1 MEVKKLVAYFSA
13 TGNTKGV
20 SLKLGQMMKADTYE
34 IKPKKKYTE
43 ADLNWTNKKSRSSI
57 EMGDP
62 KSRVELS
69 DKSANISNYD
79 TIYLGFPIWWGVAP
93 HIINTFL
100 ESYDFK
106 GKTIV
111 IFATSGGSGIGKC
124 AENLKD
130 SANGATIKIGGLV
143 NSDLVL
149 KKIMEIQ

>member
-1 MEVKKLVAYFSA
+1 
-13 TGNTKGV
+13 
-20 SLKLGQMMKADTYE
+20 
-34 IKPKKKYTE
+34 
-43 ADLNWTNKKSRSSI
+43 
-57 EMGDP
+57 MGDP

-149 KKIMEIQ
+149 KKIKEIQ

>member
-13 TGNTKGV
+13 TGKTKGV

-34 IKPKKKYTE
+34 IKPKEKYTE

-69 DKSANISNYD
+69 DKSANISYYD
-79 TIYLGFPIWWGVAP
+79 TIYLVFPIWWGSLL
-93 HIINTFL
+93 ISLIFL

>member
-124 AENLKD
+124 AENFKD

>member
-13 TGNTKGV
+13 TGKTKGV

-79 TIYLGFPIWWGVAP
+79 TIYLGFPIWWGSLLISLIFFTNV
-93 HIINTFL
+93 F
-100 ESYDFK
+100 YD
-106 GKTIV
+106 GKY
-111 IFATSGGSGIGKC
+111 SRY
-124 AENLKD
+124 
-130 SANGATIKIGGLV
+130 
-143 NSDLVL
+143 
-149 KKIMEIQ
+149 KKVYFQISKMI